1 MGLVILLDTNV
12 ISAVMQSQPD
22 PAVVSWLD
30 DQSSQDV
37 WVPSVVVFELCYG
50 VATLPSVQRR
60 RSLEQGLNQLLKHL
74 VQDRIAPLDGLA
86 AQRAAVLAAERKAKG
101 RSVDLRD
108 TLIAGIALARGAQL
122 ATRNTR
128 HFSDTSIGLINPF
141 PD

>member
-1 MGLVILLDTNV
+1 MDN
-12 ISAVMQSQPD
+12 
-22 PAVVSWLD
+22 
-30 DQSSQDV
+30 QSSQDV

-86 AQRAAVLAAERKAKG
+86 AQRAAVLAVERKAKG

>member
-22 PAVVSWLD
+22 PEVVSWLD

-37 WVPSVVVFELCYG
+37 WVPSVVVFELRYG
-50 VATLPSVQRR
+50 VATLPSGQRR
-60 RSLEQGLNQLLKHL
+60 RSLEQGLNQLPKQLL
-74 VQDRIAPLDGLA
+74 Q
-86 AQRAAVLAAERKAKG
+86 ER

-128 HFSDTSIGLINPF
+128 HFSDTPIGLINPF

>member
-1 MGLVILLDTNV
+1 MAGPGGCSGGMGLVILLDTNV

-37 WVPSVVVFELCYG
+37 WVPSVVVFELRYG
-50 VATLPSVQRR
+50 VATLPSGQRR
-60 RSLEQGLNQLLKHL
+60 RSLEQGLNQLLKQL
-74 VQDRIAPLDGLA
+74 LQ
-86 AQRAAVLAAERKAKG
+86 ER